1 MFGSIAKSDNLICVQ
16 PKPAWLEKEFHRQRK
31 VNLERECSFL
41 AVFRPVIIFGQVFGI
56 FPVLG
61 YGSAR
66 AREIEFKLF
75 SLRTFYSLL
84 VQLGGS
90 ILSGFSMATFWTT
103 GVEFSKI
110 LSWIFF
116 TINLLITLCFTLLA
130 KQWAQLMTQWENTE
144 QSLPRRTQL
153 SAGNRKLLRK
163 VKVFSS
169 ILMMSAM
176 FEHALA
182 KPSGLYRA
190 YRCGI
195 KELLKAHLMQAFPE
209 MFSFIQYNIYV
220 GFVAQVV
227 TTILTFYWNFID
239 LFLIILSMGLR
250 NNLKHVNDV
259 ILDSKAYYHS
269 ELFWHDHWKHY
280 QRVCELVHLF
290 KGKMAV
296 FVIISFANNLFFI
309 CIQLVGFLKPYPGI
323 IVAIYVW
330 YSLAHLVT
338 RMVLVSVYAA
348 AIHDESRKL
357 IPLFRTIPTKYYS
370 KELQR
375 FHEQVEN
382 DKVAL
387 SGFGFFHLTRKL
399 LLKISATIVTY
410 ELVLLQLND
419 AEEKN
424 GDQNPCT

>member
-1 MFGSIAKSDNLICVQ
+1 MFGALAKSDNLICVQ
-16 PKPAWLEKEFHRQRK
+16 PKPAWLESERSLRCGVKSLFKFWSQFCRRVSPPTEGKHRTRMQLSCGIPARYYTWSG
-31 VNLERECSFL
+31 VWDIPC
-41 AVFRPVIIFGQVFGI
+41 FGI
-56 FPVLG
+56 RFCQSQQNRVQSVFLPDVIHAAGAIRWINSVRLFDGNILDYRGGVLENPLVKKQLLLN
-61 YGSAR
+61 YSW
-66 AREIEFKLF
+66 KL
-75 SLRTFYSLL
+75 
-84 VQLGGS
+84 
-90 ILSGFSMATFWTT
+90 ILS
-103 GVEFSKI
+103 V
-110 LSWIFF
+110 SWIFF

-130 KQWAQLMTQWENTE
+130 RQWAQLMIQWENTE

-153 SAGNRKLLRK
+153 SASNRRLLRK
-163 VKVFSS
+163 VKVFTS
-169 ILMMSAM
+169 ILMLSAM

-209 MFSFIQYNIYV
+209 MFSFIQYNVYI

-239 LFLIILSMGLR
+239 LFLIILSIGLR

-309 CIQLVGFLKPYPGI
+309 CIQLVGFLK
-323 IVAIYVW
+323 
-330 YSLAHLVT
+330 
-338 RMVLVSVYAA
+338 
-348 AIHDESRKL
+348 
-357 IPLFRTIPTKYYS
+357 
-370 KELQR
+370 
-375 FHEQVEN
+375 
-382 DKVAL
+382 
-387 SGFGFFHLTRKL
+387 
-399 LLKISATIVTY
+399 
-410 ELVLLQLND
+410 
-419 AEEKN
+419 
-424 GDQNPCT
+424 